1 MYDYGLL
8 AACYP
13 SLFAKNVRVSKHTL
27 LPRRSVRA
35 WIRGRKLYTPAQ
47 GHLRAPAV
55 LAARFC
61 ALRSWGSAFLCF
73 SLLARQQVR
82 EKTAGWKYLNLDT
95 TLSRYNVIYPSPRAR
110 PLSGSLTVRCAWLQ
124 RASPRSSVALA
135 WAMLVE
141 PARRTVCGTP
151 PPAAR
156 CCASRYSKPKRSR
169 RR

>member
-1 MYDYGLL
+1 MCGCLNIL
-8 AACYP
+8 CYP
-13 SLFAKNVRVSKHTL
+13 DAQFAHGYAAANCTRQPKTTSGPRPFKRHVSAPCVPGVLRSCVFPSLPVSK
-27 LPRRSVRA
+27 
-35 WIRGRKLYTPAQ
+35 
-47 GHLRAPAV
+47 
-55 LAARFC
+55 
-61 ALRSWGSAFLCF
+61 SA
-73 SLLARQQVR
+73 R
-82 EKTAGWKYLNLDT
+82 EKTAGWEYLNLDT

>member
-1 MYDYGLL
+1 MERMKWQQENTALLTVLSPWMYDYGLL

-47 GHLRAPAV
+47 DHLRAPAV

-82 EKTAGWKYLNLDT
+82 EKTAGWEYLKH
-95 TLSRYNVIYPSPRAR
+95 
-110 PLSGSLTVRCAWLQ
+110 
-124 RASPRSSVALA
+124 
-135 WAMLVE
+135 E
-141 PARRTVCGTP
+141 E
-151 PPAAR
+151 
-156 CCASRYSKPKRSR
+156 
-169 RR
+169 